1 MFFGP
6 LIRGKVNR
14 MMLRSCLLVLFCLY
28 SLAASIPAA
37 DLHIA
42 TYNIENLFDA
52 VDDPAKEDFDA
63 TRWDAEKLDVKCK
76 NLAAVIQA
84 MNGGRGP
91 DILGLAEVENRAVVE
106 QMLAKIKLP
115 QREYKVVHHD
125 SPDER
130 GIDVAIVYDAK
141 LLKLAD
147 EKAHPVTVQTTRDI
161 LEAKLSWDN
170 DVLYVM
176 MNHWPSQNNP
186 ETDRIAAAK
195 VLRTR
200 LDEILKHDPR
210 ADIVCLGDFNEKL
223 PTDPAILDALRSTLD
238 VTAAKDGVLL
248 NTGGKLLTE
257 KNRGT
262 YVYQNEWGAL
272 DHILV
277 SPGLVHGPGVVW
289 KKDSTREL
297 REPKLLTKGNENQI
311 PKPHATYSGKN
322 FDPTGISD
330 HLPLECYLT
339 K

>member
-1 MFFGP
+1 MFF
-6 LIRGKVNR
+6 RR
-14 MMLRSCLLVLFCLY
+14 CLLLFFLFQ
-28 SLAASIPAA
+28 AAVVWAE

-52 VDDPAKEDFDA
+52 VDDPKKEDFDR
-63 TRWDAEKLDVKCK
+63 TKWDEEKLAIKCK

-84 MNGGRGP
+84 MNGGKGP
-91 DILGLAEVENRAVVE
+91 DILGLAEVENRAVIELMVS
-106 QMLAKIKLP
+106 KIKLP
-115 QREYKVVHHD
+115 QREYKVVHHE

-141 LLKLAD
+141 ALKLAE
-147 EKAHPVTVQTTRDI
+147 EKIHPVTIQTTRDI
-161 LEAKLSWDN
+161 LEAKFTWGS

-200 LDEILKHDPR
+200 LDEIFKGDAA
-210 ADIVCLGDFNEKL
+210 ADIVCMGDFNEKL
-223 PTDPAILDALRSTLD
+223 PTDSAIQDALHSTQD

-248 NTGGKLLTE
+248 NTGGSLLTSKE
-257 KNRGT
+257 RGT
-262 YVYQNEWGAL
+262 YVYRNEWGVL

-277 SPGLVHGPGVVW
+277 SPGLLGGKGVVW

-297 REPKLLTKGNENQI
+297 REPKLLTAGKGTQI
-311 PKPHATYSGKN
+311 PKPHATYSGNN

-330 HLPLECYLT
+330 HLPLECLLT

>member
-1 MFFGP
+1 MGLRYGLFWLLC
-6 LIRGKVNR
+6 LIFCSAT
-14 MMLRSCLLVLFCLY
+14 LR
-28 SLAASIPAA
+28 AE

-42 TYNIENLFDA
+42 TYNIENLFDD
-52 VDDPAKEDFDA
+52 VDDPKKEDFDK
-63 TRWDAEKLDVKCK
+63 TRWDAEKLAIKCQ

-84 MNGGRGP
+84 MNSGRGP

-106 QMLAKIKLP
+106 MLVAKIKLP
-115 QREYKVVHHD
+115 QREYKVVHYD

-141 LLKLAD
+141 VLKLAA
-147 EKAHPVTVQTTRDI
+147 EKVHPVTIQATRDI
-161 LEAKLSWDN
+161 LEAKFTWDN

-195 VLRTR
+195 ILRTR
-200 LDEILKHDPR
+200 LDEIFQGDAA

-223 PTDPAILDALRSTLD
+223 PTDPAIQDALRSAQD
-238 VTAAKDGVLL
+238 VSAAKDGVLL
-248 NTGGKLLTE
+248 NTGGTLLKTKE
-257 KNRGT
+257 RGT
-262 YVYQNEWGAL
+262 YVYQNEWGVL

-277 SPGLVHGPGVVW
+277 SPGLVGGKGVVW

-297 REPKLLTKGNENQI
+297 REPKLLTKGNDTRI
-311 PKPHATYSGKN
+311 PKPHATYSGNN

-330 HLPLECYLT
+330 HLPLECFLT

>member
-1 MFFGP
+1 MFVC
-6 LIRGKVNR
+6 R
-14 MMLRSCLLVLFCLY
+14 CLLLLIG
-28 SLAASIPAA
+28 LAQAA
-37 DLHIA
+37 AVWAEELHVA

-52 VDDPAKEDFDA
+52 VDDPQKEDFDA
-63 TRWDAEKLDVKCK
+63 TRWDAEKLAIKCK
-76 NLAAVIQA
+76 NLATVIQA

-91 DILGLAEVENRAVVE
+91 DVLGLCEVENRAVVE
-106 QMLAKIKLP
+106 ALLAQLKLP
-115 QREYKVVHHD
+115 QRSYKVVHYD

-141 LLKLAD
+141 SLKLTED
-147 EKAHPVTVQTTRDI
+147 KIHPVTIQTTRDI
-161 LEAKLSWDN
+161 LEAKFSWGN
-170 DVLYVM
+170 DVLYVF

-200 LDEILKHDPR
+200 LDEIFRGDAA

-223 PTDPAILDALRSTLD
+223 PSDPAIQDALRSTLD

-248 NTGGKLLTE
+248 NTGGPLFTSKD
-257 KNRGT
+257 RGT
-262 YVYQNEWGAL
+262 YVYQNEWGVL

-277 SPGLVHGPGVVW
+277 SPGLVAGQGVVW

-297 REPKLLTKGNENQI
+297 REPKLLTAGRGTQI

-322 FDPTGISD
+322 FDATGISD
-330 HLPLECYLT
+330 HLPLECLLT

>member
-1 MFFGP
+1 MTIP
-6 LIRGKVNR
+6 
-14 MMLRSCLLVLFCLY
+14 MLLRPCLCLLL
-28 SLAASIPAA
+28 SLLVITPFGYAE

-52 VDDPAKEDFDA
+52 VDDPNKEDFDA
-63 TRWDAEKLDVKCK
+63 TRWDAEKYDVKCK
-76 NLAAVIQA
+76 NLASVIQA

-91 DILGLAEVENRAVVE
+91 DILGLGEVENRAVVE
-106 QMLAKIKLP
+106 AMVAKINLP
-115 QREYKVVHHD
+115 QRNYKVVHYD

-141 LLKLAD
+141 VLKLAED
-147 EKAHPVTVQTTRDI
+147 KKHPVTIQTTRDI
-161 LEAKLSWDN
+161 LEAKFTWGS
-170 DVLYVM
+170 DVLYVF
-176 MNHWPSQNNP
+176 MNHWPSLNNP

-200 LDEILKHDPR
+200 LDEILKGDAA
-210 ADIVCLGDFNEKL
+210 ADIVCMGDFNEKL
-223 PTDPAILDALRSTLD
+223 PTDPAIQDALRSTLD

-248 NTGGKLLTE
+248 NTGSPLFASKD
-257 KNRGT
+257 RGT
-262 YVYQNEWGAL
+262 YVYQNEWGVL

-277 SPGLVHGPGVVW
+277 SPGLLTGKGAVR

-297 REPKLLTKGNENQI
+297 REPKLLTEAKGTQI

-330 HLPLECYLT
+330 HLPLECLLT
-339 K
+339 R

>member
-1 MFFGP
+1 
-6 LIRGKVNR
+6 
-14 MMLRSCLLVLFCLY
+14 MLLRPCLY
-28 SLAASIPAA
+28 LLLSLNALTFYVRAE

-42 TYNIENLFDA
+42 SYNIENLFDD
-52 VDDPAKEDFDA
+52 VDEPNKEDFDK
-63 TRWDAEKLDVKCK
+63 TRWDAEKMAFKCK
-76 NLAAVIQA
+76 NLATVIQA

-91 DILGLAEVENRAVVE
+91 DVFGLAEVENRAVVE
-106 QMLAKIKLP
+106 QMVAKIKLP

-141 LLKLAD
+141 VLKLAE
-147 EKAHPVTVQTTRDI
+147 EKVHPVTIQTTRDI
-161 LEAKLSWDN
+161 LEAKFSWGS

-176 MNHWPSQNNP
+176 MNHWPSLNNP

-200 LDEILKHDPR
+200 LDGILKGDAA
-210 ADIVCLGDFNEKL
+210 ADIVCMGDFNEKL
-223 PTDPAILDALRSTLD
+223 PTDPAIQDALRSTLD

-248 NTGGKLLTE
+248 NTGGSLL
-257 KNRGT
+257 KSKDRGT
-262 YVYQNEWGAL
+262 YVYRNEWGVL

-277 SPGLVHGPGVVW
+277 SPGLLGGKGVLW

-297 REPKLLTKGNENQI
+297 REPKLLTEAKGEQI
-311 PKPHATYSGKN
+311 PKPHATYSGNN

-330 HLPLECYLT
+330 HLPLECLLVR
-339 K
+339 